1 MSQAASQVSL
11 SASVASQHVTRI
23 EPSRRWRPI
32 DPGELWR
39 FRDLMRFLVSRDIKV
54 RYKQTAL
61 GATWA
66 LIQPVVTMLVLHLFF
81 GRMLGMAERVGDVP
95 YPVFLYAGLL
105 PWTFFAS
112 SITAS
117 SNSLV
122 NNSHILTKVYFPRI
136 MVPLASVGAPL
147 LDYAIAFGVLL
158 AMMAW
163 FGVPFGFSLLLIPAL
178 VATTI
183 VCVMGVGLVLASLTV
198 SYRDIRHAVPFLVQ
212 TWFFVTPVIYPAKML
227 PESVRWLYQLNPMV
241 GPIEAFRAAVVGTQI
256 DYAGWA
262 VSTSVGLG
270 LLVAGVFWFS
280 RTERRF
286 ADVI

>member
-1 MSQAASQVSL
+1 VSQAATEINMPSTVGG
-11 SASVASQHVTRI
+11 HTTRI
-23 EPSRRWRPI
+23 EPTRGWRPI
-32 DPGELWR
+32 DLAELWR

-61 GATWA
+61 GALWA

-81 GRMLGMAERVGDVP
+81 GKLLGMADRVGDVP

-105 PWTFFAS
+105 PWTLFAS

-136 MVPLASVGAPL
+136 MVPLASVGSPL
-147 LDYAIAFGVLL
+147 LDYGIAFGVLL
-158 AMMAW
+158 GMMAW
-163 FGVPFGFSLLLIPAL
+163 FDVPFTAGLLLIPVL
-178 VATTI
+178 VVTTI
-183 VCVMGVGLVLASLTV
+183 ICVMGVGLVLASMTV

-212 TWFFVTPVIYPAKML
+212 TWFFVTPVIYPAKLL
-227 PESVRWLYQLNPMV
+227 PESVAWLYQLNPMV
-241 GPIEAFRAAVVGTQI
+241 GPIEAFRAVIVGSPI
-256 DYAGWA
+256 DYVGWA
-262 VSTSVGLG
+262 TSTGVGLV
-270 LLVAGVFWFS
+270 LLVAGVFWFNRS
-280 RTERRF
+280 ERRF